1 MKSVVSYAQFFLKV
15 LMSKREYDATGCL
28 FCLGAVVGIGVENSG
43 IKLRVTPLLEIRVAR
58 KCRWKRQRSRK
69 RRRAKWSLSS
79 S

>member
-1 MKSVVSYAQFFLKV
+1 MKPQVVF
-15 LMSKREYDATGCL
+15 

-58 KCRWKRQRSRK
+58 KCRWKRQKSRK
-69 RRRAKWSLSS
+69 RRCAKWLLSS